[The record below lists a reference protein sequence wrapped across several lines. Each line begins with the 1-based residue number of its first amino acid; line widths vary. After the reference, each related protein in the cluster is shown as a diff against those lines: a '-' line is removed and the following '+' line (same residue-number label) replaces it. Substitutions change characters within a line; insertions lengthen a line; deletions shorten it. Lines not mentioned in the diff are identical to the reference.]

1 MSRGHRQTVEKRSH
15 GYPIQ
20 IYTEAVNVGK
30 SLTGTKKRI
39 KWRFGWTESPEEQE
53 VELVH
58 SLVSGKKTIYED
70 GNEVHSVTSVTSM
83 TFNHA
88 WHSHGLYV
96 YRIEM
101 IASMLEEPVYIF
113 SIDGVRFVDWKRKG
127 ATRRLEEKRNAGR
140 YNDDDAENNDDYSA
154 RGSGQ
159 GAAARRPGGPAQR
172 QPQQQQQQQ
181 LQRQQRQPPQQ
192 QWRNESF
199 DNDGYGSQ
207 PPAGRS
213 APPAQ
218 DDGTFDPFSPSSAS
232 TRSFDPFASA
242 GGSGSAA
249 APVPRGRASS
259 SGTDSPRGSTGRSA
273 SFVNFDEP
281 VAPASASA
289 AFDAFAPSVAAA
301 DPFAPSAPAAASR
314 PASNSFS
321 DFAPAPPVPK
331 ARTASADLLSTDFAG
346 LSFAQQPSAAPQSF
360 PAPPLPPTPAPAAP
374 QINGGGSPVD
384 AFGLPSNLV
393 NLDLAP
399 RGTAPSSSLGGP
411 SLNSMLGAG
420 AGGNSQPRFQPMQGG
435 AFASAPAPVSVPLSL
450 ASKTA
455 DPFGAPAVMAPS
467 ALPPPVPA
475 GAATYGAGLA
485 PGGRAPPVNP
495 FAGLRPAASA
505 SGTGL
510 GAGGLSSPP
519 VPSFLRPGAMG
530 AGAAPAPTRGI
541 VPPAFNNGGAGAG
554 GPKSSLDSIDWRA
567 AN

>member
-1 MSRGHRQTVEKRSH
+1 MSRGHRQVEKRSH

-30 SLTGTKKRI
+30 SLQGTKKRI

-113 SIDGVRFVDWKRKG
+113 SIDGVRFFDWKRKG
-127 ATRRLEEKRNAGR
+127 VARRVEEKRNAGR

-181 LQRQQRQPPQQ
+181 QQQHPQRQQRQPPQ
-192 QWRNESF
+192 WRSEADS
-199 DNDGYGSQ
+199 DGYSQ
-207 PPAGRS
+207 PPAAASRS
-213 APPAQ
+213 APPPQ
-218 DDGTFDPFSPSSAS
+218 DDGTFDPFAPSSAA
-232 TRSFDPFASA
+232 TRSFDPFAPE
-242 GGSGSAA
+242 GGSSSAA
-249 APVPRGRASS
+249 APAAPAARGRAASNNS
-259 SGTDSPRGSTGRSA
+259 VGAGRSA

-281 VAPASASA
+281 LAPVSASA
-289 AFDAFAPSVAAA
+289 AFDAFAPSVAA
-301 DPFAPSAPAAASR
+301 DPFESSAPAAASR
-314 PASNSFS
+314 AAPSNSFS
-321 DFAPAPPVPK
+321 DFPPAPPVPK

-346 LSFAQQPSAAPQSF
+346 LSFAQQPSAPLQALS
-360 PAPPLPPTPAPAAP
+360 APPALPATPAPAAP
-374 QINGGGSPVD
+374 QGSAGGSPVE

-393 NLDLAP
+393 SLDLAP

-420 AGGNSQPRFQPMQGG
+420 AGGGIPPSRFQPMQGG
-435 AFASAPAPVSVPLSL
+435 AFANAPAPLPL

-455 DPFGAPAVMAPS
+455 DPFGAPALMAPS
-467 ALPPPVPA
+467 ALPVPA
-475 GAATYGAGLA
+475 GPAAYGAGLA

-495 FAGLRPAASA
+495 FAGLRPAAA
-505 SGTGL
+505 PAAGL
-510 GAGGLSSPP
+510 GAGGLTSPP
-519 VPSFLRPGAMG
+519 IPSFLRPGATG
-530 AGAAPAPTRGI
+530 AAAPAPTRGL
-541 VPPAFNNGGAGAG
+541 PPSAFSGAGAT

-567 AN
+567 SN